1 MKKIL
6 PDRVYDILKWV
17 AITAIPA
24 FVVFF
29 STILPVL
36 DVSPETVNKVTTI
49 LGAFGLLI
57 AMLLGVASY
66 TYEKSKTEQ

>member
-6 PDRVYDILKWV
+6 PDRVYDVLKWF

-36 DVSPETVNKVTTI
+36 DVDPVTINKVTTLI
-49 LGAFGLLI
+49 GAFGVLL
-57 AMLLGVASY
+57 ATLLGVASY
-66 TYEKSKTEQ
+66 AYKKNKTEQ